1 METSINQI
9 KDQILIARQNDLEE
23 SKRLCLSLLNNNN
36 ADYHTY
42 AFA

>member
-23 SKRLCLSLLNNNN
+23 SKTSLSQS
-36 ADYHTY
+36 
-42 AFA
+42 FEQ